1 LGGTT
6 LIEIATNYYKNHLYN
21 SLKVARKPLEPQ
33 KPGFCDF
40 PIDYGD
46 KYFEMLTAE
55 EKRANGSFHCPSGR
69 RNEAL
74 DCRVMSLCAAD
85 FYLEAKTLAFRAA
98 AKKQGISEI
107 DISKITHRFVL
118 EKISNT
124 VR

>member
-1 LGGTT
+1 
-6 LIEIATNYYKNHLYN
+6 
-21 SLKVARKPLEPQ
+21 
-33 KPGFCDF
+33 
-40 PIDYGD
+40 
-46 KYFEMLTAE
+46 
-55 EKRANGSFHCPSGR
+55 
-69 RNEAL
+69 
-74 DCRVMSLCAAD
+74 MSLCAAD